1 VYPGVA
7 QGSGTGS
14 RGPETITTGD
24 HNDCSQ
30 AGGAGACS
38 WCAAVIDVPAMRDR
52 AIELVEQARTDGVA
66 LTGEDDLLTA
76 LVQHSLQTG
85 LEVEDER
92 APPPYAPRGP
102 RLGQQPQW
110 DLTEHGHHGE
120 GKVRLDMPRDPS
132 TSQPQTVRKG
142 QRRLDGLTGNVISL
156 YGKRMTTGDIQAT
169 SPRSTSVVEM
179 AAWQHR
185 SLDAVHPGRATDTA
199 RTVMMKGVLKA
210 LLHE

>member
-1 VYPGVA
+1 
-7 QGSGTGS
+7 
-14 RGPETITTGD
+14 
-24 HNDCSQ
+24 
-30 AGGAGACS
+30 
-38 WCAAVIDVPAMRDR
+38 
-52 AIELVEQARTDGVA
+52 

-76 LVQHSLQTG
+76 LVQHVLKTG

-92 APPPYAPRGP
+92 APPPYAVEGRGSGNSRNGTSP
-102 RLGQQPQW
+102 HAVT
-110 DLTEHGHHGE
+110 TEKARSASTCRE
-120 GKVRLDMPRDPS
+120 IPLDVSPNGAQGS
-132 TSQPQTVRKG
+132 AL
-142 QRRLDGLTGNVISL
+142 LDGLTGNVISL

-185 SLDAVHPGRATDTA
+185 SLDAVYPGRATDTA